1 MSKSFRYDP
10 RDDDGGESYTRQSK
24 KELKR
29 QRKERRKDEDRL
41 DELMEREDD
50 GQ

>member
-1 MSKSFRYDP
+1 MGKSFRYDP
-10 RDDDGGESYTRQSK
+10 RDDDGGESYTRPSK

-29 QRKERRKDEDRL
+29 QRKERHKDDRRM

-50 GQ
+50 GR

>member
-10 RDDDGGESYTRQSK
+10 RDDGESYTRPSK

-29 QRKERRKDEDRL
+29 QRKERHKRAAAL
-41 DELMEREDD
+41 DKHMERDEND
-50 GQ
+50 

>member
-10 RDDDGGESYTRQSK
+10 RDDGGEYTRPSK

-29 QRKERRKDEDRL
+29 QRKERHKRGESL
-41 DELMEREDD
+41 DQHMERDD
-50 GQ
+50 DV

>member
-10 RDDDGGESYTRQSK
+10 RDDDGGDSFSRISK

-29 QRKERRKDEDRL
+29 QRQERRKDERRL
-41 DELMEREDD
+41 SELMERDD
-50 GQ
+50 DV